1 MLIDTHAHIHSDEF
15 RDILPDIFSNAK
27 TANLETIIL
36 VGTSETDSLSAL
48 NFVLNPDI
56 VAMAGPVKLFATTG
70 IHPHEA
76 NLGEDA
82 FLTIKELTQNEDYQ
96 KVLVAIGECGLDYF
110 KNFSTKQEQFRMLEW
125 QLELASKCD
134 LPVVFHIRDAW
145 EDFFAIMKNYPD
157 TRGVVHSFT
166 GHPKEV
172 ELASKYNLYFGL
184 NGIMTFTKDSQ
195 QLEAAKM
202 IPQNK
207 LVLET
212 DCPYLSPVPMR
223 GKLNEPSYLQY
234 TAKFLANIRSTT
246 LAEISQQS
254 SLNAKKVFSL

>member
-1 MLIDTHAHIHSDEF
+1 MLIDTHAHIHFDEF
-15 RDILPDIFSNAK
+15 HDSLSDIFNNAK
-27 TANLETIIL
+27 AANLASIIL

-56 VAMAGPVKLFATTG
+56 LAMAGPINLYATVG

-76 NLGEDA
+76 SLGEDA

-96 KVLVAIGECGLDYF
+96 KVLVAVGECGLDYF

-125 QLELASKCD
+125 QIQLASKLD

-145 EDFFAIMKNYPD
+145 EDFFAIMKNYPE
-157 TRGVVHSFT
+157 TRGVIHSFT

-172 ELASKYNLYFGL
+172 QQANKYDLYFGL
-184 NGIMTFTKDSQ
+184 NGIMTFTKDEE
-195 QLEAAKM
+195 QLAAAK
-202 IPQNK
+202 IISQDK

-212 DCPYLSPVPMR
+212 DCPYLSPAPMR
-223 GKLNEPSYLQY
+223 GKINQPSYLQY
-234 TAKFLANIRSTT
+234 TAEFLANLRSTT
-246 LAEISQQS
+246 LAQLSQQS
-254 SLNAKKVFSL
+254 SVNAKKVFSL